1 MGHIVPREVCIILL
15 LSATSGIRVG
25 DMIIQLVFFL
35 VLIAL
40 VVGITSLVVK
50 FKNRNKQLNRIEE
63 KLDNLVSD
71 KKE

>member
-25 DMIIQLVFFL
+25 DIIIQLVFFL

-40 VVGITSLVVK
+40 VVGIGFEPKDILLSYLLKV
-50 FKNRNKQLNRIEE
+50 R
-63 KLDNLVSD
+63 
-71 KKE
+71 